1 MSKNY
6 NKYRLVLS
14 GDIYNL
20 FSDDAIRKLVRQWP
34 EESGVKD
41 VSSGCVRCD
50 LLQDEGVIIYSAHF
64 DSSHWTGI
72 GFEGFDKK
80 HPGVPATL

>member
-1 MSKNY
+1 MNSNLS
-6 NKYRLVLS
+6 KYRLVLG
-14 GDIYNL
+14 GDVYRNY
-20 FSDDAIRKLVRQWP
+20 SEAAIKAFIRQWVDD
-34 EESGVKD
+34 SGVKN
-41 VSSGCVRCD
+41 VSSGVIRCD
-50 LLQDEGVIIYSAHF
+50 VLHEEGVIIYTAHF